1 MKRILWVEDQAGYIF
16 DAAGEIFANAL
27 SASDVQEMQSEKEII
42 RRKNLLKKKGIFIEA
57 DFCKACASLFK
68 EKFDTIIFD
77 INFPTQYMEKD
88 KALIE
93 EARKLFTDA
102 FADNENERAETSQIF
117 DEILEKQ
124 DYSGLLL
131 FYLTCLYYENH
142 KGWDI
147 SDIGSKICFF
157 TGNSITFDDFQQLLK
172 KDFSNGCRLREGRRI
187 REYIDAVKD
196 NFWFKD
202 DGYEQI
208 RRFIEKDPHLDILR
222 DYIGEEAR
230 QKFLHVLSKK
240 DSAKPS
246 DIAESL
252 GTLRNL
258 MENILSYMAKNLNA
272 PSECWNP
279 KNPDQIVL
287 RNVIKWFND
296 YDVLKK
302 KPLYRY
308 NSNSILKN
316 FLYDIQEI
324 ASDFGPHAKYQNTA
338 GYQPTSD
345 TVNALTYAM
354 KDIILWFG
362 TICDHYKN
370 KNP

>member
-1 MKRILWVEDQAGYIF
+1 MKKILWVEDQAGYIF
-16 DAAGEIFANAL
+16 DAAGEIFTSAL
-27 SASDVQEMQSEKEII
+27 SASDVQEIQVQEEILL
-42 RRKNLLKKKGIFIEA
+42 RKNLLKKKGIFIEA

-88 KALIE
+88 KAVIE
-93 EARKLFTDA
+93 EARKLFVSA
-102 FADNENERAETSQIF
+102 FADNEKEQAETRQIF
-117 DEILEKQ
+117 DEILAKE

-131 FYLTCLYYENH
+131 FYLTCLYYENR

-172 KDFSNGCRLREGRRI
+172 QDFSNGCRLREGRRI
-187 REYIDAVKD
+187 REYIDAVKE

-222 DYIGEEAR
+222 DHIGEEAR
-230 QKFLHVLSKK
+230 EKFLHVLSKK
-240 DSAKPS
+240 ESTNPS

-258 MENILSYMAKNLNA
+258 MENILSHLAKNLNA
-272 PSECWNP
+272 PPECWNT
-279 KNPDQIVL
+279 KNPNQIVL

-296 YDVLKK
+296 YDKQNR
-302 KPLYRY
+302 KPLYRHS
-308 NSNSILKN
+308 SNSILKN

-324 ASDFGPHAKYQNTA
+324 ASDFGPHAKYQNND
-338 GYQPTSD
+338 GYKPTSD
-345 TVNALTYAM
+345 TVNALTYAL

-362 TICDHYKN
+362 KICSQYR
-370 KNP
+370 